1 MLYVGLIVGT
11 VAGNIAA
18 HQTRIDPFRA
28 YAATMLLI
36 PTALIGARL
45 LFVGA
50 NWRYFWHHPRDVFNP
65 DRGGAAQYGGLLLAI
80 PLSFPLLAVLG
91 LPVGTFWDVSSFTI
105 LAGMIPTR
113 IGCLLNGCCGG
124 QPVARWGIC
133 LPNHLGVWT
142 RRVPTQLL
150 EATLAAIILSACT
163 AIWPSVPFPGA
174 LFLFAAGAYATG
186 RLVLESVRERPPASR
201 RVSLQHAISL
211 VIAVVSFTVL
221 TVRWP
226 Q

>member
-1 MLYVGLIVGT
+1 MLYVGLIIGT
-11 VAGNIAA
+11 AAGNVAA
-18 HQTRIDPFRA
+18 HRAGIDAFRA
-28 YAATMLLI
+28 YVATMLLI
-36 PTALIGARL
+36 PMALIGARL

-50 NWRYFWHHPRDVFNP
+50 NWRHFRHHPRDVFNP
-65 DRGGAAQYGGLLLAI
+65 DQGGAAQYGGILLAV
-80 PLSFPLLAVLG
+80 PLSFPLLAALG
-91 LPVGTFWDVSSFTI
+91 LPFGTFWDVSSFTI
-105 LAGMIPTR
+105 LVGMIPTR

-124 QPVARWGIC
+124 KPVRRWGIL
-133 LPNHLGVWT
+133 LPNHLGVWS

-150 EATLAAIILSACT
+150 EATLAAIILSACI
-163 AIWPSVPFPGA
+163 AIWSSAPFPGA

-211 VIAVVSFTVL
+211 LIAVVSFTVL